1 MAATKY
7 GRYVKS
13 LKFQDP
19 GRGCCRQRAVMDGK
33 FLGLDV
39 HIQYGACWTAGK
51 LGQEPYRPSVHD
63 FDQVMLL
70 LGADMNDLSE
80 LGAEVELCL
89 GEEMDTHMITT
100 STAVAIPKG
109 MPHMP
114 ATITRMDKRF
124 IFMVISLAPV
134 FKEKLIA
141 TDRKP
146 SEPVGFRSKYGKH
159 VMPLTFRRKAAWY
172 YGPKNRDD
180 GGGSIAIVRTN
191 DVGINFTMFYE
202 SIKKA
207 PYRLCPDP
215 DKPHAHANTQVMLFL
230 GTDTEDLSKMDAE
243 FEICMGKEEERHAF
257 TRPTAV
263 ITPPFLPHWP
273 GGAVKLTRPMLMVD
287 IHPSGDSVV
296 SQLK

>member
-7 GRYVKS
+7 GKYVKS
-13 LKFQDP
+13 LKFTDP
-19 GRGCCRQRAVMDGK
+19 GRGCYRQETVMDGK

-39 HIQYGACWTAGK
+39 HIRYGTCWTAGK
-51 LGQEPYRPSVHD
+51 MGQGPYRPHTHD
-63 FDQVMLL
+63 FDQIMLW
-70 LGADMNDLSE
+70 LGSDMNDLSE

-100 STAVAIPKG
+100 STAVAVPRG
-109 MPHMP
+109 MPHFP
-114 ATITRMDKRF
+114 ATIAKMGKR
-124 IFMVISLAPV
+124 IIYMEVSLAPLY
-134 FKEKLIA
+134 KEKVIA
-141 TDRKP
+141 TERKP
-146 SEPVGFRSKYGKH
+146 SEPVGFRSRYGKH

-180 GGGSIAIVRTN
+180 GGGSVSFVRGN
-191 DVGINFTMFYE
+191 DVGINFTMIYE
-202 SIKKA
+202 NIKKA

-230 GTDTEDLSKMDAE
+230 GADPDDLGELGGE
-243 FEICMGKEEERHAF
+243 FEICMGQEEERHVF

-273 GGAVKLTRPMLMVD
+273 GGAVKLSRPMLMVD